1 MRSGLL
7 WGVVL
12 VAAGLVSG
20 CSAEGK
26 LASKS
31 ALSGGLWTV
40 KVQSPAFEH
49 QGEIPEKYT
58 QEGMN
63 VSPPLKWSAGPAGV
77 KEWVVIV
84 EDADSK
90 VTQGPEKGRPA
101 LHWMV
106 YGIPGNVH
114 ELPEGAASQG
124 TYLQGKNYSGETGY
138 AGPMP
143 PAGKKHRYYFQVFAL
158 DSEQS
163 FTSGMTRTQLAEK
176 LKGHVLSK
184 GQLIGT
190 YTLPSD

>member
-1 MRSGLL
+1 MRTGLIA
-7 WGVVL
+7 GVVL
-12 VAAGLVSG
+12 VAAGLVAG
-20 CSAEGK
+20 CSAESK

-40 KVQSPAFEH
+40 KVQSPAFKHE
-49 QGEIPEKYT
+49 GEIPEKYT

-84 EDADSK
+84 EDADNK
-90 VTQGPEKGRPA
+90 VTGGAEKGRPT

-114 ELPEGAASQG
+114 ELPEGAASQV
-124 TYLQGKNYSGETGY
+124 TYLQGKNYKGETGY

-143 PAGKKHRYYFQVFAL
+143 PPGKKHRYYFQVFAL

-163 FTSGMTRTQLAEK
+163 FAPGMTRTQLAEK
-176 LKGHVLSK
+176 FKGNVLSK